1 MAMKLSIIVPV
12 YNAEKWLR
20 NTIDSILDSRYSN
33 IEVICVNDGSTDL
46 SAQILDDYACKD
58 SRVIPIHCKNG
69 GCLELEIQG

>member
-33 IEVICVNDGSTDL
+33 IEVICVNDVL
-46 SAQILDDYACKD
+46 SSMVVHASHLTLPRSSQ
-58 SRVIPIHCKNG
+58 RRM
-69 GCLELEIQG
+69 